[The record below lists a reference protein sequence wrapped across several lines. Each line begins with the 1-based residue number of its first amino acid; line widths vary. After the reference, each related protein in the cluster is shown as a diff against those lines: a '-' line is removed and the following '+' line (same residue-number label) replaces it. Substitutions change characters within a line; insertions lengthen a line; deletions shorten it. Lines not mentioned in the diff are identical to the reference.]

1 MAEGDAT
8 EQRRVSLPWFLPFI
22 CFIPLLIAAP
32 LWHRA
37 SAADAVT
44 PNVGN
49 IEHLTT
55 AGFLKNPVGSN
66 PVVEGRTGL
75 EQPAQRPVRRQQLH
89 AGSPPA
95 RKHSADQGSTTF
107 RSSSAPAGMQ
117 VREEK
122 KDLTLALK
130 KAEQAEKAGKKAAGK
145 KAASPRDSRL

>member
-37 SAADAVT
+37 SAADAVA

-49 IEHLTT
+49 VEHLTT
-55 AGFLKNPVGSN
+55 TGFLKNPVGSN
-66 PVVEGRTGL
+66 PVVEGRAGL
-75 EQPAQRPVRRQQLH
+75 EQPAARPVRRQQLH

-95 RKHSADQGSTTF
+95 RKHSADQGSTAF
-107 RSSSAPAGMQ
+107 RSSSAPAGVQ

-122 KDLTLALK
+122 KAEQLTLGQPDRETRSL
-130 KAEQAEKAGKKAAGK
+130 
-145 KAASPRDSRL
+145 SRGRP